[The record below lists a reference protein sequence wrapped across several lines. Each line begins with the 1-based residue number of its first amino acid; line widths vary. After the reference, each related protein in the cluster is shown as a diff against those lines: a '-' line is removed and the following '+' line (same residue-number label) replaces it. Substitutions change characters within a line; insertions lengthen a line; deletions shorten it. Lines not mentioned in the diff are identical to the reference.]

1 MGTLNK
7 CGIIYDRRKKK
18 EFNEFLSNLSEE
30 ERNTALKWVEMLY
43 PETNEETIEVLRG
56 VKTTDEPA
64 TDEERKRAQEILE
77 MPDEEFSKM
86 EVYRKGKCICV
97 RTPSSY
103 WMCLMGRLWL
113 VDIENN
119 DKILWCLN

>member
-1 MGTLNK
+1 MTEEERN
-7 CGIIYDRRKKK
+7 
-18 EFNEFLSNLSEE
+18 EFNEFCSNLSEE
-30 ERNTALKWVEMLY
+30 ERNTALKWMEMLR
-43 PETNEETIEVLRG
+43 PETESDTDEETIEMLRG
-56 VKTTDEPA
+56 VKTTDEPV

-77 MPDEEFSKM
+77 MSDEEFSKM

-113 VDIENN
+113 VDLENSE
-119 DKILWCLN
+119 KILWGLN

>member
-1 MGTLNK
+1 MTEEE
-7 CGIIYDRRKKK
+7 KK
-18 EFNEFLSNLSEE
+18 EFNEFIGNISDEQKNI
-30 ERNTALKWVEMLY
+30 ALKWMEMLH
-43 PETNEETIEVLRG
+43 PETESDNDKETIEVLRG
-56 VKTTDEPA
+56 VKTTDDPV

-97 RTPSSY
+97 STPRSY

-119 DKILWCLN
+119 DKILWGLN